1 MTSIDRDAVNKP
13 VPAIPKGQEGF
24 WKDFQ
29 QEIDAKTQRMM
40 NK

>member
-13 VPAIPKGQEGF
+13 VHAMPKGQQGF
-24 WKDFQ
+24 WNDFQ
-29 QEIDAKTQRMM
+29 QEIDAKTQRII